1 MRLIKK
7 LSTGWLLVACVASF
21 NSYAMPS
28 ARKADMD
35 AVVKNAAED
44 AMRQHGIPGLAI
56 AIAAGGEQWFYSYG
70 VASKK
75 TEQKITEDTIF
86 EIGSVSKTL
95 AVGQHL
101 AQPCKAQRNAAH
113 ERRARARTNAAI
125 GAVGSDGFRPA
136 RARNG

>member
-7 LSTGWLLVACVASF
+7 LSTGWLLFACAASF

-56 AIAAGGEQWFYSYG
+56 AIAAGGELWFYSYG

-86 EIGSVSKTL
+86 EIGSVSKTFTATL
-95 AVGQHL
+95 A
-101 AQPCKAQRNAAH
+101 
-113 ERRARARTNAAI
+113 T
-125 GAVGSDGFRPA
+125 
-136 RARNG
+136 